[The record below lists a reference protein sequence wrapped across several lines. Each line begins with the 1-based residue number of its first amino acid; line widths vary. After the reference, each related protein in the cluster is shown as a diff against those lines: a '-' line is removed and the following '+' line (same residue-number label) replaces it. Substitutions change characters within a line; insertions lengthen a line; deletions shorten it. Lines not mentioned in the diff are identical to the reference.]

1 MKRRLWILLM
11 CVFILG
17 GCARQERVTGY
28 GDTRVHLAPIVG
40 YTESESDEIKKELAE
55 RIVYKQ
61 PSGEVGTLELWLD
74 QIGEGELLGTLI
86 FRKDF
91 WEKGYEF
98 VGIDTERHIEPVEH
112 DGKNWLS
119 VTVRALFKQG
129 ENTFTY
135 NDSTLDLM
143 IPVTRDESDKV
154 VLGEYYANTYY
165 ASSANPQED
174 LRELGYNRKTIN
186 LLTADVTHDGT
197 EDYIRTVIWT
207 APGLEAKTPQEM
219 LVSDGIGYV
228 EVFDGRH
235 DYNPE
240 NTTATPIWE
249 QEFAAA
255 RPGNVQVS
263 LVHRDGKDYLLL
275 SDIEAL
281 QGTFSFRY
289 EVLSLDNLGREY
301 IEEKE
306 SLYFDNHAQED
317 QRLTAEQKQQ
327 IEAFR
332 AQISTWF
339 EDAALVVATD
349 VGNMEQVVS
358 TPQVPYR
365 PEDYYDIVWAE
376 YLGGA
381 E

>member
-1 MKRRLWILLM
+1 MKRGFIFLAISILL
-11 CVFILG
+11 LT
-17 GCARQERVTGY
+17 GCAKDEPVTGY
-28 GDTRVHLAPIVG
+28 GDPNVNWAPIWG
-40 YTESESDEIKKELAE
+40 YTEAESDAIKKELAD

-61 PSGEVGTLELWLD
+61 PGDIGSLELWLD

-86 FRKDF
+86 FSKDF

-98 VGIDTERHIEPVEH
+98 VGVDTERHIEPLEH
-112 DGKNWLS
+112 DGRNWLG

-135 NDSTLDLM
+135 NDSALELM
-143 IPVTRDESDKV
+143 IPVTRDEKGDV
-154 VLGEYYANTYY
+154 ILGEFYAKTYY
-165 ASSANPQED
+165 ASSANPQEK

-186 LLTADVTHDGT
+186 LQTADVTHDGT

-207 APGLEAKTPQEM
+207 PSGSEVKTTQEM
-219 LVSDGIGYV
+219 LNNAGIGYV

-235 DYNPE
+235 DYDPE
-240 NTTATPIWE
+240 NTSATPIWE
-249 QEFAAA
+249 QEFASA

-281 QGTFSFRY
+281 QGTFYFWY

-301 IEEKE
+301 IVEEE
-306 SLYFDNHAQED
+306 GLHFDNHSQEN
-317 QRLTAEQKQQ
+317 QSLTTEQKQQ
-327 IEAFR
+327 LEAFKEH
-332 AQISTWF
+332 ISAWF
-339 EDAALVVATD
+339 EDAALVVTMD
-349 VGNMEQVVS
+349 ISNKEQIVS
-358 TPQVPYR
+358 TPQMTYR
-365 PEDYYDIVWAE
+365 PEDYYDIIWSK

-381 E
+381 Q